1 MINKSDG
8 IPEAV
13 SGMFFSQIGIQND
26 ITGIQKIYS
35 EEILRK
41 FLKL

>member
-1 MINKSDG
+1 MTNKSDG

-26 ITGIQKIYS
+26 ITGI
-35 EEILRK
+35 
-41 FLKL
+41 